1 MFIIQL
7 ILYGIFGAL
16 TTIINIVVYWLC
28 TRIFSWPVVISTVIA
43 WVIAVVFAFWSNRVW
58 VFHSSGKILTEA
70 AEFLSARIA
79 TGILDVVVMFVFADW
94 LAFPDVWVKAV
105 SNIIVII
112 LNYVLSK
119 VFIFKEEKP

>member
-1 MFIIQL
+1 MRQI
-7 ILYGIFGAL
+7 ILYGIAGVI
-16 TTIINIVVYWLC
+16 TTLINIVAYWAL
-28 TRIFSWPVVISTVIA
+28 TRLLALNVTLSTAIA
-43 WVIAVVFAFWSNRVW
+43 WLVAVVFAFWSNRVW

-119 VFIFKEEKP
+119 VFIFKEDK

>member
-1 MFIIQL
+1 MRQI
-7 ILYGIFGAL
+7 ILYGIAGVI
-16 TTIINIVVYWLC
+16 TTLINIVAYWAL
-28 TRIFSWPVVISTVIA
+28 TRLLALNVTLSTAIA
-43 WVIAVVFAFWSNRVW
+43 WLVAVVFAFWSNRVW

>member
-1 MFIIQL
+1 MRQI
-7 ILYGIFGAL
+7 ILYGIAGVI
-16 TTIINIVVYWLC
+16 TTLINIVAYWAL
-28 TRIFSWPVVISTVIA
+28 TRLLALNVTLSTVIA

-58 VFHSSGKILTEA
+58 VFHSNGKILTEA

-79 TGILDVVVMFVFADW
+79 TGVLDVAIMYVFADV
-94 LAFPDVWVKAV
+94 LALPDVWVKAV

-119 VFIFKEEKP
+119 LFIFKKEEKS